1 MFTLNYLRRCYGK
14 RIYIIVILFL
24 LDMISGLYS
33 AGNNHLFMRHM
44 FIAYDFV
51 SASANILFWFIL
63 FLPIAIDIIQDKD
76 SFGIALFCRASKTKY
91 FMKKSISIFIYCIS
105 FFTIST
111 LISLLVAFINNYTIG
126 SAILILKLYVMLVLL
141 SYIMMMLMVF
151 ISWISNS
158 SYVMTIL
165 YAVLIT
171 ASQIPRFQENSLL
184 RMLVEKW
191 HFGVIVLTFLI
202 SILMPITLC
211 AIKKHD
217 LLGTKKGVSI

>member
-91 FMKKSISIFIYCIS
+91 YMKKSISIFIYCIGLGLS
-105 FFTIST
+105 LVKAIVEAHHGTIEVDSIVGSGTTFTI
-111 LISLLVAFINNYTIG
+111 N
-126 SAILILKLYVMLVLL
+126 
-141 SYIMMMLMVF
+141 
-151 ISWISNS
+151 
-158 SYVMTIL
+158 
-165 YAVLIT
+165 
-171 ASQIPRFQENSLL
+171 
-184 RMLVEKW
+184 
-191 HFGVIVLTFLI
+191 FLI
-202 SILMPITLC
+202 PTEL
-211 AIKKHD
+211 
-217 LLGTKKGVSI
+217 